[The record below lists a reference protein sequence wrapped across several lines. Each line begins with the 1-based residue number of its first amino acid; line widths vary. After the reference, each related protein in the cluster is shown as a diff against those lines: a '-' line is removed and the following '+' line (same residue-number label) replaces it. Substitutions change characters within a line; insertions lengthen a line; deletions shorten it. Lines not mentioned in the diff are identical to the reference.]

1 MSECPAI
8 SCPPDGAPLERSA
21 QLVENEQS
29 LAAVFEQAAVGV
41 GQVDLATGRFMR
53 VNQRYCE
60 MVGYTRE
67 EMERLTFAEITH
79 PQDVALDLENMVRLR
94 KGCIREFKR
103 EKRYVRKDGAV
114 VWVSLAVS
122 SVGTSGEAPA
132 SSITIAQDITERM
145 EAEQA
150 LKENARFTEDVLN
163 SLTARVAVLNEHGT
177 IIEVNEA
184 WRQFGR
190 ENGVSAEQHDFVG
203 ANYME
208 VCAAAAR
215 VDDDAL
221 ARETAAGLREL
232 LAGTRDHFILE
243 YPCHSPIAQRWFK
256 LRASRLTGSR
266 KGAVVSHQDITERK
280 LAEDA
285 QRDSEARFRQLAE
298 SINQV
303 FWLFDRVHRRYLYV
317 SPAYDRI
324 WGRPVA
330 GLLANAQEWQ
340 DGIHPDE
347 RERVADHARTK
358 AARGETYD
366 QTYRIIR
373 PDGSERWVHDR
384 GFPVRDEHGSVIRVA
399 GLVEDITEQR
409 KLEAQFLRS
418 QRMESIGTLAGGIAH
433 DLNNVLSPIL
443 MSLELLRQEMPS
455 ARSLRLLD
463 MMETSA
469 KRGAGMVKQVLTFA
483 RGMDGERVQCHP
495 KHLLHDLEQIVFDTF
510 PRAVEIV
517 TEVAADCNPVVGDVT
532 QLQQV
537 LLNLCVNSRDAMTE
551 GGRLTV
557 SASNLNVDAHYAGMY
572 HGARPGP
579 YVVFQVT
586 DTGSGIPQGIIN
598 KIFDPFFTTKAVGKG
613 TGLGLSTVQAIVK
626 SHDGFVH
633 VYSEPGRGTTFKIY
647 LPSADHAAVKSQP
660 ATAAEL
666 PRGNGELVLIVDD
679 EEPIRHVTKN
689 TLEAFGYRVLVA
701 QDGAEAVALFAQ
713 YRDDV
718 ALVLTDMMMP
728 ILDGAAA
735 ILAMRHIRPDVRIIA
750 TSGLSSLRE
759 LAKGIPDSV
768 KFHLPKPYT
777 ADKLLQNVASALRD

>member
-1 MSECPAI
+1 MSESSTC
-8 SCPPDGAPLERSA
+8 SCLPEGAPLDHGAHLLES
-21 QLVENEQS
+21 EQS
-29 LAAVFEQAAVGV
+29 LRAIFDQAAVGV
-41 GQVDLATGRFMR
+41 AQTNLKTGRFMR
-53 VNQRYCE
+53 VNQRYCDI
-60 MVGYTRE
+60 VGYTRQ
-67 EMERLTFAEITH
+67 EMERLTFGEITH
-79 PQDVALDLENMVRLR
+79 PEDVGLDVENMVRLR
-94 KGCIREFKR
+94 KGGINEYQR
-103 EKRYVRKDGAV
+103 EKRYLRKDGSV
-114 VWVSLAVS
+114 VWVSLAVA
-122 SVGTSGEAPA
+122 SVGVPGETPA
-132 SSITIAQDITERM
+132 SAITVAQDITERKV
-145 EAEQA
+145 AEQA
-150 LKENARFTEDVLN
+150 WQESARFAEDILN
-163 SLTARVAVLNEHGT
+163 SLTAHVAVLDEQGI
-177 IIEVNEA
+177 IIEVNDA
-184 WRQFGR
+184 WRRFGR
-190 ENGVSAEQHDFVG
+190 ENGAAPDENDFVG

-208 VCAAAAR
+208 ACATAAR
-215 VDDDAL
+215 VGGDGL
-221 ARETAAGLREL
+221 AREAADGLRDL
-232 LAGTRDHFILE
+232 LAGRRESFVLE
-243 YPCHSPIAQRWFK
+243 YPCPAPTQPRWFK

-280 LAEDA
+280 LAEDG

-298 SINQV
+298 SIDQV
-303 FWLFDRVHRRYLYV
+303 FWLFDRVHRQYLYV

-324 WGRPVA
+324 WGRPGA
-330 GLLANAQEWQ
+330 GLLANPQEWL

-347 RERVADHARTK
+347 RDRVADHARK
-358 AARGETYD
+358 QAARGEAYD

-384 GFPVRDEHGSVIRVA
+384 GFPVRDVHGSVIRVA

-483 RGMDGERVQCHP
+483 RGVDGERVQCHP
-495 KHLLHDLEQIVFDTF
+495 KHLLQDLERIVFDTF
-510 PRAVEIV
+510 PRTVEIV

-551 GGRLTV
+551 GGRLTI
-557 SASNLNVDAHYAGMY
+557 SASNLNVDAHYASMY
-572 HGARPGP
+572 PKARPGP
-579 YVVFQVT
+579 HVVFQVT
-586 DTGSGIPQGIIN
+586 DTGSGIPQDIIN

-633 VYSEPGRGTTFKIY
+633 VYSEPGRGTTFKIH
-647 LPSADHAAVKSQP
+647 LPSADHTAVKSQP
-660 ATAAEL
+660 AAAIEL
-666 PRGNGELVLIVDD
+666 PRGKGELVLIVDD
-679 EEPIRHVTKN
+679 EDPIRHVTKN

-718 ALVLTDMMMP
+718 DLVLTDMMMP

-768 KFHLPKPYT
+768 KHHLPKPYT
-777 ADKLLQNVASALRD
+777 ADKLLLTVWQALQD